1 MLRRLVQR
9 LLHHI
14 RFVALGCILLQSV
27 AARSIDTCYK
37 YHKRAPVK
45 SVCGRIQDIS
55 GARPDGLKLTL
66 VTLNDTVLSTAEIDH
81 NGRFIFGPVP
91 KGDYLLRATAPG
103 YLTLE
108 RQLRITRDQYKS
120 CKPRIEMTLGF
131 RSCDGGTYVRGFDK
145 KSDLF
150 Q

>member
-1 MLRRLVQR
+1 MQKQ
-9 LLHHI
+9 LLFF
-14 RFVALGCILLQSV
+14 RFVALAFILLQSV
-27 AARSIDTCYK
+27 AARSVDTCYK

-45 SVCGRIQDIS
+45 SVCGEIHNILGQS
-55 GARPDGLKLTL
+55 PDGVAIAL
-66 VTLNDTVLSTAEIDH
+66 VTSTGALLATAQVDH
-81 NGRFIFGPVP
+81 RGKFVFGPVP

-108 RQLRITRDQYKS
+108 RELSVTRNNDKS

-131 RSCDGGTYVRGFDK
+131 RSCDGGTYVKGFDK

-150 Q
+150 R